1 MLYWVALVRGS
12 AGVRVQCRLC
22 SVAVVWV
29 PPSAAVPLQSHFLL
43 SLLTVCSGV
52 GFFPPALIWEHILVL
67 FNVSSL
73 VSLLPWQVS
82 CISACVSPSA
92 SLCLCLLKNQI
103 WINII
108 LFGKSSSGFL
118 NYKWEWRFKTTWVS
132 VQTYITLTVYWN
144 YPKPR
149 EFHILNHLKG
159 YCGQVSQIGTGIRR
173 RAWTASK
180 QEC

>member
-1 MLYWVALVRGS
+1 M
-12 AGVRVQCRLC
+12 
-22 SVAVVWV
+22 WV
-29 PPSAAVPLQSHFLL
+29 PPSAAVPLQSCFLL

-52 GFFPPALIWEHILVL
+52 AAFPPALIWVPFLL
-67 FNVSSL
+67 FFNVSSSL
-73 VSLLPWQVS
+73 VSLLPWQFS
-82 CISACVSPSA
+82 CISVCVCPSA
-92 SLCLCLLKNQI
+92 KLCLCLLKNQF

-108 LFGKSSSGFL
+108 LFGKNSSVFL
-118 NYKWEWRFKTTWVS
+118 NYKWERSLKNTWAS
-132 VQTYITLTVYWN
+132 AQTYITLTTYWN

-159 YCGQVSQIGTGIRR
+159 YCGQVSWIGTGIRR